1 MKSAWIAAALLLA
14 AGLAAA
20 QTSAPPVTRAALS
33 AIERQFDLILSRPAQ
48 EDPFDLLGS
57 TRGVYLEG
65 YGAVFTTELSLVVA
79 PGLSPFR
86 PAITKA
92 DAEKVRARKLKK
104 LPELKQAMQQ
114 ILAEAASKLEGLAPD
129 EQIAVAVT
137 LCILFLGG
145 PLGASRSDPH
155 AGQAQGSARES
166 PWTGAGGGDP
176 ATGVLET
183 TCASAKCSSNAG

>member
-86 PAITKA
+86 PAITKT

-137 LCILFLGG
+137 LSYFSWEDRSGLPAQILMQAKRKDLLGKAPG
-145 PLGASRSDPH
+145 PALAAVIR
-155 AGQAQGSARES
+155 Q
-166 PWTGAGGGDP
+166 
-176 ATGVLET
+176 LEY
-183 TCASAKCSSNAG
+183 